1 MELQTLQ
8 YVELNC
14 FSISILLLIF
24 LNIYHQYSQ
33 YLTDQKL
40 FLMLVSVAALILF
53 FDTAMWI
60 LDGKPGIYVKLL
72 YIFSAVLYNILNPVI
87 CIIWYFYVDFY
98 INGSKEHL
106 KKTLIPMLTLV
117 LINSVL
123 SIASIFINMY
133 FVIDDSN
140 IYHRGDYV
148 YILLAICL
156 LVIIYTAAFIV
167 KNRKKIGKK
176 EYMYLLFFG
185 IPPAIGGII
194 QYFFYG
200 VVLIWICAT
209 VSILIIFVN
218 IQNDHLH
225 RDYLTGLYN
234 RRSLDSYL
242 STRIKNRNSN
252 LTAGIMIDLDSFK
265 IINDLYGHHS
275 GDQAL
280 KSIASILKNTFR
292 KKDFIARYGGDE
304 FIVLME
310 IHERSDLVTM
320 IQRLNENVSLFNIQK
335 SVPYEISLSIG
346 YDCLSNES
354 GEMTTADFLKHID
367 NLMYLNKQRLHVQEN
382 VVK

>member
-1 MELQTLQ
+1 
-8 YVELNC
+8 
-14 FSISILLLIF
+14 
-24 LNIYHQYSQ
+24 
-33 YLTDQKL
+33 
-40 FLMLVSVAALILF
+40 
-53 FDTAMWI
+53 
-60 LDGKPGIYVKLL
+60 
-72 YIFSAVLYNILNPVI
+72 
-87 CIIWYFYVDFY
+87 
-98 INGSKEHL
+98 
-106 KKTLIPMLTLV
+106 
-117 LINSVL
+117 
-123 SIASIFINMY
+123 MY

-167 KNRKKIGKK
+167 KNRKKIGRK

-310 IHERSDLVTM
+310 I
-320 IQRLNENVSLFNIQK
+320 
-335 SVPYEISLSIG
+335 
-346 YDCLSNES
+346 
-354 GEMTTADFLKHID
+354 
-367 NLMYLNKQRLHVQEN
+367 
-382 VVK
+382 